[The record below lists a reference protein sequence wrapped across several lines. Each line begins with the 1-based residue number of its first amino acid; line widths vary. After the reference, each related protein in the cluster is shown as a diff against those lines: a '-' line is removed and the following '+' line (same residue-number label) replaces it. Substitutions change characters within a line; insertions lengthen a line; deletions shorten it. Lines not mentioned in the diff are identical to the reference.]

1 MRLVGGQPVV
11 PTSSLTCLLVAA
23 DTGSAFFCQAAR
35 PMIALQSDITSSVS
49 TASLACL
56 TRGWSV
62 IPLIGG
68 SDAGIGKRPAIPWHV
83 YQKQRPTFD
92 EVQQWFEHD
101 SFSAYGIVC
110 GKVSRLIVIDLDTTE
125 AVDQFAQALPKLTH
139 TFTVQS
145 GFRGT
150 PHLYFHVDFT
160 VKTCK
165 LKGGDLKGE
174 GSYVVGPG
182 SSIAGQTWQVVR
194 DDPVRQLSK
203 DELRAVLRLLKLSD
217 TVSNRLNTLPVRSDG
232 KLSGTFAERYHRD
245 VQQTGERN
253 NTLFNIGRQMRDA
266 GHTKT
271 EVIQQLADL
280 HAHQVAHDP
289 LVQEPYERRY
299 REALR
304 TIDSVYT
311 RPPQTA
317 RSTQT
322 PSTGAA
328 DPQEHASHLSNHLRE
343 RLLQQSD
350 GIAFLR
356 TYEGLRLKGVRPG
369 QIITRPEMFTLLRGI
384 VGEHSIKRALTAAS
398 PNGQSLLP
406 RITTPGGHHVTDPKP
421 LKSKATKCFV
431 DTQKP
436 PISHSMPSTRPA
448 HRLRKQYRMPSEAE
462 LCEWLGIDPQPAPQD
477 PIRIE
482 DLQSVR
488 LYRQRLEYELIR
500 RRPGQYPMGW
510 LADRLGVSPR
520 TIYSYHRDTGIE
532 VIPCFES
539 EPITWFNLQQKLP
552 DAALAKRAGLDL
564 RGCYLEDDQGKK
576 YPIRVGIARYLLAR
590 KHRLW
595 LKQRGFNFY
604 QCHTSQVSH

>member
-1 MRLVGGQPVV
+1 
-11 PTSSLTCLLVAA
+11 
-23 DTGSAFFCQAAR
+23 
-35 PMIALQSDITSSVS
+35 MIALRPHTALSVHS
-49 TASLACL
+49 AALTCL

-68 SDAGIGKRPAIPWHV
+68 SDAGIGKRPAVSWQR
-83 YQKQRPTFD
+83 YQKQRPTVD
-92 EVQQWFEHD
+92 EVQQWFERN

-110 GKVSRLIVIDLDTTE
+110 GKVSNLIVIDLDTTE
-125 AVDQFAQALPKLTH
+125 AVAQFAQAFPELTH

-150 PHLYFHVDFT
+150 PHLYFHVYFP

-194 DDPVRQLSK
+194 DEPVRSLSK
-203 DELRAVLRLLKLSD
+203 DELEAILRQL
-217 TVSNRLNTLPVRSDG
+217 
-232 KLSGTFAERYHRD
+232 KLSGTMSDSHSTTVRSSGASADTYAERYCRT

-253 NTLFNIGRQMRDA
+253 NALFDVGRQMRDT
-266 GHTKT
+266 GHIKAA
-271 EVIQQLADL
+271 VIQQLADL
-280 HAHQVAHDP
+280 HACQTAHDSQ
-289 LVQEPYERRY
+289 VNESYERRY

-317 RSTQT
+317 RPTQT
-322 PSTGAA
+322 PSINAVDQA
-328 DPQEHASHLSNHLRE
+328 HQQEDASCLSNHLRE

-350 GIAFLR
+350 GTALLR
-356 TYEGLRLKGVRPG
+356 TYEGLRLQGVQPG
-369 QIITRPEMFTLLRGI
+369 QIITRPEMFSLLRGI
-384 VGEHSIKRALTAAS
+384 VGEHSIKRALMATS
-398 PNGQSLLP
+398 SKGHLLP
-406 RITTPGGHHVTDPKP
+406 RITPDGQHATNTEP

-431 DTQKP
+431 DRQKP
-436 PISHSMPSTRPA
+436 PESHSTPTARPA
-448 HRLRKQYRMPSEAE
+448 HRPRKQYRMPSEAE
-462 LCEWLGIDPQPAPQD
+462 LCQWFGIELKTSPQD
-477 PIRIE
+477 PVRME

-488 LYRQRLEYELIR
+488 LYRQKLEYELIR

-520 TIYSYHRDTGIE
+520 TIYNYHRASDIE

-539 EPITWFNLQQKLP
+539 EPITWLNLQQKLP
-552 DAALAKRAGLDL
+552 DSTLAKRAGIDL
-564 RGCYLEDDQGKK
+564 RGCYLEDEQGKR
-576 YPIRVGIARYLLAR
+576 YPIRSGIARYLLAR

-595 LKQRGFNFY
+595 LKRRGFNFY
-604 QCHTSQVSH
+604 QCEQDRTCQLSCSTYI